1 MVAMDAVDMGIA
13 ASADRPPRRWIPW
26 IFGAGVF
33 VLALLVG
40 GVLVADWAWRNAEMA
55 ALLDRVEESEA
66 VMGELQAAAE
76 AAFEEHS
83 AGGDGNKLDRELKQ
97 LAAVAEADI
106 AAAGLEVAAL
116 PIAVW
121 HADIERARD
130 AYLAHNQAWVE
141 YMDRASTSSAEFI
154 APQPLVNESFIGA
167 APFFLEA
174 IPWPDGQAF
183 AVRIAEIFAIPDDMY
198 ADQVSG

>member
-1 MVAMDAVDMGIA
+1 MVVMDAVDVDTA
-13 ASADRPPRRWIPW
+13 APASRPSRRWIPW

-33 VLALLVG
+33 VLTLLVG
-40 GVLVADWAWRNAEMA
+40 GVLVADWAWRNAEMS
-55 ALLDRVEESEA
+55 ALLDRVEASEA
-66 VMGELQAAAE
+66 VMGQLQEAAD

-83 AGGDGNKLDRELKQ
+83 ADGDGDELDRELKQ
-97 LAAVAEADI
+97 LAAMAEVDI

-116 PIAVW
+116 PIAIW

-130 AYLAHNQAWVE
+130 AYLVHNRAWVE

-167 APFFLEA
+167 APFFIDA
-174 IPWPDGQAF
+174 IPLPDAQGFGA
-183 AVRIAEIFAIPDDMY
+183 RIAEIFAIPEETY

>member
-1 MVAMDAVDMGIA
+1 MVVMDAVDMGSA
-13 ASADRPPRRWIPW
+13 APANSPPRRWIPW
-26 IFGAGVF
+26 TFGAGVF

-55 ALLDRVEESEA
+55 ALLDRVEASEA
-66 VMGELQAAAE
+66 VMGELQDAAE

-83 AGGDGNKLDRELKQ
+83 AGGDGDKLDRELKQ
-97 LAAVAEADI
+97 LAAMAEVDI

-116 PIAVW
+116 PIAIW

-130 AYLAHNQAWVE
+130 AYLVHNQAWVE
-141 YMDRASTSSAEFI
+141 YMERASTSSAEFI
-154 APQPLVNESFIGA
+154 APQPLVNESFVGA

-174 IPWPDGQAF
+174 IPWPDGQGF
-183 AVRIAEIFAIPDDMY
+183 AARVAEVFAIPEDMY
-198 ADQVSG
+198 ADQVSS